1 MHQREIPSL
10 QANRKMVL
18 RIVLM
23 KWDFSK
29 FQKEVEG
36 MVRKCISD
44 KDLCLG
50 EDSVG
55 RAFLIFFQEV
65 QAHRND

>member
-1 MHQREIPSL
+1 MHQHEMPSL

-18 RIVLM
+18 RIVFM

-36 MVRKCISD
+36 MVRKCILD
-44 KDLCLG
+44 KDQCLG
-50 EDSVG
+50 EDSAG
-55 RAFLIFFQEV
+55 RAFLIFFSKTPRPQK
-65 QAHRND
+65 